1 MRFVL
6 VAALYQGQDFAAA
19 EPALEALV
27 ALAPQVTSNEW
38 GYRGSRAAVLR
49 IREPRTKR
57 FLAMLLTYCER
68 SGRVGNPEQL
78 RALLRE
84 AGAQGAARR

>member
-1 MRFVL
+1 
-6 VAALYQGQDFAAA
+6 
-19 EPALEALV
+19 
-27 ALAPQVTSNEW
+27 
-38 GYRGSRAAVLR
+38 LR

-57 FLAMLLTYCER
+57 FLAMLLTYCES